1 MQFQDEETAL
11 KNELQSLKET
21 RAAAIA
27 AAQKE
32 KTINENKD
40 FYCLILPSEDQGDIE
55 ILKNVVKRI
64 SKPRSILMAI

>member
-1 MQFQDEETAL
+1 MQFQEEETAL

-21 RAAAIA
+21 RAVAIA